1 MTTRLVLIRH
11 GRTLWNKERR
21 YCGCRDIGL
30 SKEGKAQAVKLRRSL
45 KDLSFDKI
53 YCSNRKRALQTRQIL
68 FGRSD
73 FTRENGLREIN
84 FGVLEGLKHDEIVQK
99 YSDIYRK
106 WLEDPYC
113 VRIPKAETIQ
123 DFKKRVLGSIKKI
136 VRANPEKTIAAVCH
150 GGVIGVF
157 VSNIVKKDKNF
168 WSYVPASSS
177 ITVVEYKDN
186 KFKLNKFNDQKHL
199 RGGQ

>member
-30 SKEGKAQAVKLRRSL
+30 SKEGKAQAVKLRQSL
-45 KDLSFDKI
+45 GDLSFDKI
-53 YCSNRKRALQTRQIL
+53 YCSNKKRALQTRQIL
-68 FGRSD
+68 FGRDEFS
-73 FTRENGLREIN
+73 RVNSLREIN
-84 FGVLEGLKHDEIVQK
+84 FGVLEGLRHEEIMDK
-99 YSDIYRK
+99 YSEVYEK
-106 WLEDPYC
+106 WLTDPYKT
-113 VRIPKAETIQ
+113 RIPKAETIQ
-123 DFKKRVLGSIKKI
+123 VFKKRVLGAIKKI
-136 VRANPEKTIAAVCH
+136 CRANSGKTIAAVCH

-157 VSNIVKKDKNF
+157 VGNIMKKDKNF
-168 WSYVPASSS
+168 WRYVPASASV
-177 ITVVEYKDN
+177 TVVEYKDK